1 MGKYFV
7 LQLKRITRFLPYG
20 LCVVLVLFGCLGVV
34 YQAMV
39 SAQEMENEAE
49 AAKIRVGMVGTAS
62 DQYLQWG
69 MAAMQFDSS
78 AMSIEIVQMEE
89 PEAVSAL
96 EQGTIAAFIVFPENF
111 VDEALYGNVQQLRFV
126 STVGAAGL
134 VSIIKEEV
142 TVMVDRILVACE
154 SGSYGV
160 GEALSDNGHE
170 QLWGEH
176 VNGLALEYVDFL
188 FDRSKMYTVE
198 PLQQENYVP
207 FDRYMLGGLT
217 VLLLM
222 LSCLPFAPLYIRADQ
237 SLSRLLRS
245 QRVHPAGQVLA
256 EFGGYGL
263 GLSVLLAG
271 ICLVMGLAQVLPEG
285 VSAWSLFLSGL
296 PALVMVAALTYLLFS
311 VSDHL
316 IGGVL
321 LTFFAVL
328 ALCFIGGCMYP
339 ISVFPL
345 SVQSLAAVLPSGLA
359 RQSIIAC
366 VQGTAPADVGALL
379 IYGAVFLAL
388 ATLVRGHKAGKI
400 RG

>member
-7 LQLKRITRFLPYG
+7 LQLKRIARFLPCG

-49 AAKIRVGMVGTAS
+49 AAKIRVGMVGTAN

-96 EQGTIAAFIVFPENF
+96 EQGTIAAFIVFPDNF

-154 SGSYGV
+154 GGSYGV
-160 GEALSDNGHE
+160 GEALSDNGHG

-222 LSCLPFAPLYIRADQ
+222 LSCLPFAPLYIRGDQ

-271 ICLVMGLAQVLPEG
+271 VCAVMGLAQVLPEG
-285 VSAWSLFLSGL
+285 VSAWSLFVGGL

-328 ALCFIGGCMYP
+328 ALCFVGGCMYP

-345 SVQSLAAVLPSGLA
+345 SVQSFAAVLPSGLA

-366 VQGTAPADVGALL
+366 IQGTAPADVGALL
-379 IYGAVFLAL
+379 GYGAVFLAL
-388 ATLVRGHKAGKI
+388 AALVRGHKAGKI

>member
-7 LQLKRITRFLPYG
+7 LQLKRIARFLPYG
-20 LCVVLVLFGCLGVV
+20 LCVVLVLFGCLGAL

-39 SAQEMENEAE
+39 SAQATENEAD
-49 AAKIRVGMVGTAS
+49 AAKIPVGMVGTAN

-89 PEAVSAL
+89 SEAMSAL
-96 EQGTIAAFIVFPENF
+96 EQGRIAAFIVFPENF

-126 STVGAAGL
+126 STAGAAGL

-142 TVMVDRILVACE
+142 TAMVDRILVACE

-160 GEALSDNGHE
+160 GEALSGNGYG

-198 PLQQENYVP
+198 TVQQENFVP
-207 FDRYMLGGLT
+207 FDRYMLAGLT

-222 LSCLPFAPLYIRADQ
+222 LACLPFAPLYIRADQ
-237 SLSRLLRS
+237 SLSRLLSS
-245 QRVHPAGQVLA
+245 QRINSAGQVLA
-256 EFGGYGL
+256 ELGGYG
-263 GLSVLLAG
+263 
-271 ICLVMGLAQVLPEG
+271 MGLATLLSGVSVIIGVGGLLPEG
-285 VSAWSLFLSGL
+285 VSGWSLFVGAL
-296 PALVMVAALTYLLFS
+296 PALLMVATLTYLLFS
-311 VSDHL
+311 LSDHL

-321 LTFFAVL
+321 LTFFGVL
-328 ALCFIGGCMYP
+328 ALCFVGGCMYP

-345 SVQSLAAVLPSGLA
+345 SVQRIAAVLPSGLA
-359 RQSIIAC
+359 RQSLTAC
-366 VQGTAPADVGALL
+366 VQGTAPTDVGGLL
-379 IYGAVFLAL
+379 GYSAAFLAL
-388 ATLVRGHKAGKI
+388 AIFVRGRKTGKI